1 MLLFLVFFA
10 LAVAT
15 NMVAEEKEGKR
26 GAKETLFLILTYVF
40 GAMAIYFGISY
51 FIYDSFR
58 LPGLYDFHW

>member
-15 NMVAEEKEGKR
+15 NMIAEEKGGKT
-26 GAKETLFLILTYVF
+26 GIFFLILTFIF
-40 GAMAIYFGISY
+40 GAMAIYFGIGY
-51 FIYDSFR
+51 FIYDSFQ